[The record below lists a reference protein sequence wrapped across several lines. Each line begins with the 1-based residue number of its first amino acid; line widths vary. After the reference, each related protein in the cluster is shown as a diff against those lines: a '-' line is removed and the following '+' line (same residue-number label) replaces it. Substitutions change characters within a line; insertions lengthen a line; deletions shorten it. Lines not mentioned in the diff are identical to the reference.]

1 MATEETGILT
11 AWTQTVRAAL
21 LATALVL
28 PSLATAQGFAG
39 DYLAARQASFLGDF
53 KSAAH
58 YYGKALAR
66 DPGRPEL
73 LERAVLAN
81 ISLGEVDRAG
91 SYAERLAQD
100 GYSSQIAQMA
110 LVARDARGEAYG
122 AIIKAIDDK
131 RGLGPLADG
140 LVKAWSQLGEGD
152 MTSALVTFDDV
163 ADIQGLAPFAA
174 YHKALALASVGDYEG
189 AELILGGNQ
198 SAGMGSTRR
207 GVMAH
212 AEVLSQLDRNADAV
226 QLLSDSFGSNLDPG
240 LEALRDRLDRG
251 ETVPFTH
258 VRSPR
263 DGIAEVF
270 YTVAGALASEN
281 NEDLTLLYAQ
291 MAEYLRNDHID
302 AILLAAEVLSKI
314 GQYDQAIDTYAK
326 VPEDDDAY
334 HAAELGR
341 AEALRKSGDTDA
353 AIAVLEDLA
362 QSHGTMPVVHSTLG
376 DYLRQDERYD
386 EAVSAYSEGLSR
398 VAEVGERHWFLFYA
412 RAISYER
419 QDKWAEAEADFRKAL
434 ELNPEQPQVLNYL
447 GYSLVEKQ
455 VKLDEALDM
464 IERAV
469 EARPNAGYIVDS
481 LGWVLYRLGRY
492 EEAVPHMERAAE
504 LMPIDPVVNDHLGD
518 VYWAVGRQREAEFMW
533 KRALSFVDWE
543 DAAAEA
549 DPERIKRKIE
559 VGLDQVLEEEGAPPL
574 TLADDSAGN

>member
-28 PSLATAQGFAG
+28 PSLASAQGFAG

-122 AIIKAIDDK
+122 AIVQAIDDK

-152 MTSALVTFDDV
+152 MTSALVTFDEV
-163 ADIQGLAPFAA
+163 AGIQGL
-174 YHKALALASVGDYEG
+174 G
-189 AELILGGNQ
+189 AELILGGKQ
-198 SAGMGSTRR
+198 GSGLASTRR

-212 AEVLSQLDRNADAV
+212 AEILSQLDRNDDAV
-226 QLLSDSFGSNLDPG
+226 QLLTDSFGGNLDPG
-240 LEALRDRLDRG
+240 LEDLRTRLEGG

-270 YTVAGALASEN
+270 YTV
-281 NEDLTLLYAQ
+281 
-291 MAEYLRNDHID
+291 
-302 AILLAAEVLSKI
+302 
-314 GQYDQAIDTYAK
+314 
-326 VPEDDDAY
+326 
-334 HAAELGR
+334 
-341 AEALRKSGDTDA
+341 
-353 AIAVLEDLA
+353 
-362 QSHGTMPVVHSTLG
+362 
-376 DYLRQDERYD
+376 
-386 EAVSAYSEGLSR
+386 
-398 VAEVGERHWFLFYA
+398 
-412 RAISYER
+412 
-419 QDKWAEAEADFRKAL
+419 
-434 ELNPEQPQVLNYL
+434 
-447 GYSLVEKQ
+447 
-455 VKLDEALDM
+455 
-464 IERAV
+464 
-469 EARPNAGYIVDS
+469 
-481 LGWVLYRLGRY
+481 VLYGIILRTHR
-492 EEAVPHMERAAE
+492 
-504 LMPIDPVVNDHLGD
+504 
-518 VYWAVGRQREAEFMW
+518 
-533 KRALSFVDWE
+533 
-543 DAAAEA
+543 
-549 DPERIKRKIE
+549 
-559 VGLDQVLEEEGAPPL
+559 
-574 TLADDSAGN
+574 